1 MICKINYMEY
11 LWQTSIPLPVYLPV
25 HSPVFLSLTI
35 EYVAPPSSKKIIK
48 HCGDTENAC
57 MIFSNKI
64 CIEPVLIL

>member
-35 EYVAPPSSKKIIK
+35 EYVAPPSSKKSLNIVEIRK
-48 HCGDTENAC
+48 MLA
-57 MIFSNKI
+57 
-64 CIEPVLIL
+64 